1 MAILLTGGTGEL
13 GALLVEHL
21 LGDGREVR
29 ILSRQPFL
37 ASEKFEGKAQV
48 WEWHPG
54 VDAVPLEAL
63 AGVTTV
69 MHLLGEPLTGR
80 IDQEKLQRI
89 ETSRCAATQRLID
102 GFGGRPWRLIVASVV
117 SASQK
122 PDAVLTE
129 ASPRDGTMV
138 AAAQSLLAAET
149 AAHAARSAGASV
161 AIVRLGLLLSQ
172 QGAIGCLARL
182 ARRGL
187 VANFAQS
194 AIPAIDVRDAAAML
208 AGLVER
214 PDIEGPINAVAP
226 EPLKGAELTRL
237 LTHCCPWPARMPAP
251 RRIVARDLGLL
262 MPLLENRA
270 RVIPQRLSEL
280 GARYQYPDP
289 GLCLEPIIAALAA
302 HPPPWQAWRPVLA
315 RSPNGCT

>member
-1 MAILLTGGTGEL
+1 MTILLTGGTGQL

-29 ILSRQPFL
+29 VLSRQPFL

-54 VDAVPLEAL
+54 VDAVPAEAL
-63 AGVTTV
+63 VGVTTV

-80 IDQEKLQRI
+80 IDPGKLQRI
-89 ETSRCAATQRLID
+89 EASRCSATQRLID
-102 GFGGRPWRLIVASVV
+102 GFAGRPWRLIVASVV
-117 SASQK
+117 AASQNAG
-122 PDAVLTE
+122 AVLTE
-129 ASPRDGTMV
+129 ASPRDGAMV

-149 AAHAARSAGASV
+149 AAQAARSAGASV
-161 AIVRLGLLLSQ
+161 AIARLGLLLSAE
-172 QGAIGCLARL
+172 GAIGCLARL

-194 AIPAIDVRDAAAML
+194 TIPAIDVRDAAAML
-208 AGLVER
+208 AGLVDR
-214 PDIEGPINAVAP
+214 TDIEGPINAVAP

-237 LTHCCPWPARMPAP
+237 LAHCCPWPVSLPAP
-251 RRIVARDLGLL
+251 RRTVARDLGLL

-270 RVIPQRLSEL
+270 RVVPQRLSEL
-280 GARYQYPDP
+280 GARYQHPDP
-289 GLCLEPIIAALAA
+289 GSCLESIIAALAV
-302 HPPPWQAWRPVLA
+302 HPPPWKAWRPVLA
-315 RSPNGCT
+315 RQTDV